1 MNPFHAEI
9 WDPGLLADK
18 EKSNHTRQQ
27 SFKGNGESDMSAA
40 SSDDDDGHRKG
51 GKPPS
56 GQRKIS
62 FSGFKKRTPS
72 PDLQQKKAVESKPT
86 IWYRIF
92 HHGEEEMSDTGS
104 SSPTTHPKNYAWA
117 KSKRVDSDDE
127 YHSDDSHSSFSSL
140 PPPSIELSKGP
151 SGAGKKPLRSS
162 PSLFH
167 ETANAS
173 DIESE
178 DEKEAKPARSFVFN
192 FWKSSPNIHP
202 VASTSPASVVSASD
216 VQSSKKNTQDLGEEV
231 KGLDRKLS
239 DVSLSEKYGT
249 LRGVLGKGATATVRL
264 CYPGK
269 SKVKCAVK
277 EFRKRKKEE
286 SKVGINIF

>member
-1 MNPFHAEI
+1 
-9 WDPGLLADK
+9 
-18 EKSNHTRQQ
+18 
-27 SFKGNGESDMSAA
+27 
-40 SSDDDDGHRKG
+40 
-51 GKPPS
+51 
-56 GQRKIS
+56 
-62 FSGFKKRTPS
+62 
-72 PDLQQKKAVESKPT
+72 
-86 IWYRIF
+86 
-92 HHGEEEMSDTGS
+92 MSDTGS
-104 SSPTTHPKNYAWA
+104 ASPTTKPKNYAWA

-127 YHSDDSHSSFSSL
+127 YHSDDSHSSFTSL
-140 PPPSIELSKGP
+140 PPPSIELAKGG
-151 SGAGKKPLRSS
+151 SSAGKKSLRSS

-178 DEKEAKPARSFVFN
+178 EDKETKPARSFVFN

-202 VASTSPASVVSASD
+202 TASTSPASVAS
-216 VQSSKKNTQDLGEEV
+216 VGETVESSKKSVQQIFADDV
-231 KGLDRKLS
+231 KCLDRKLS
-239 DVSLSEKYGT
+239 DASLSEKYGT

-286 SKVGINIF
+286 SKVMIVHF